1 MIPDPPNESIMK
13 KIVQQ
18 SLIGAGALG
27 LFATSYVGIALMS
40 GAPLH
45 EVAILSSFVDAPE
58 GSEGTPGESATA
70 MEGDG
75 EIKKP
80 TGGELLEAN
89 AGLLGAFMIE
99 SPFTATELRKLEGE
113 LKRKLREMTIERESI
128 EVKSLEL
135 DEWENSLR
143 ERQAELADLRTKLEG
158 LESSIELRM
167 AELTRD
173 ESAKRDRDLQGWKDL
188 AKLYKTGE
196 AEVNAKMLAEES
208 PEDAALI
215 LRELGDEQAGVILR
229 LMNPLSTR
237 QKYADAYRATAKVAE
252 E

>member
-1 MIPDPPNESIMK
+1 MN

-27 LFATSYVGIALMS
+27 LFAASYVGIALVS

-45 EVAILSSFVDAPE
+45 EVAVIDQFVDAPE
-58 GSEGTPGESATA
+58 VPEGAEGAGAATTPTTAATTDASAPP
-70 MEGDG
+70 E
-75 EIKKP
+75 P
-80 TGGELLEAN
+80 TGNELLEAN

-99 SPFTATELRKLEGE
+99 SPFTAAELRKLEGE
-113 LKRKLREMTIERESI
+113 LKRKLREMTIEREALQ
-128 EVKSLEL
+128 VQSLEL
-135 DEWENSLR
+135 DEWETSLR
-143 ERQAELADLRTKLEG
+143 ERQAELADLRTKLEA

-167 AELTRD
+167 AELARD
-173 ESAKRDRDLQGWKDL
+173 EAAHRDRELQGWKDL

-196 AEVNAKMLAEES
+196 AEVNARMLAEES

-215 LRELGDEQAGVILR
+215 LRELGEEQAGEILR
-229 LMNPLSTR
+229 LMNPLSVR

>member
-1 MIPDPPNESIMK
+1 MK

-27 LFATSYVGIALMS
+27 LFAASYVGIAVIS

-45 EVAILSSFVDAPE
+45 EVAIVSAFVDAPE
-58 GSEGTPGESATA
+58 DTGLEGGEVAEAATDAPVTPE
-70 MEGDG
+70 
-75 EIKKP
+75 P
-80 TGGELLEAN
+80 TGNELLEAN

-113 LKRKLREMTIERESI
+113 LKRKLREMTIERESL
-128 EVKSLEL
+128 EVRSLEL
-135 DEWENSLR
+135 DEWETSLR
-143 ERQAELADLRTKLEG
+143 ERQAELADLRTKLEA

-167 AELTRD
+167 AELSRD
-173 ESAKRDRDLQGWKDL
+173 EAAQRDRELQGWKDL

-196 AEVNAKMLAEES
+196 AEVNARMLAEES

-215 LRELGDEQAGVILR
+215 LRELGDEQAGEILR

-237 QKYADAYRATAKVAE
+237 QKYADAYRAAARVPQE
-252 E
+252 

>member
-1 MIPDPPNESIMK
+1 MK

-27 LFATSYVGIALMS
+27 LFAGSYVGIALMS

-45 EVAILSSFVDAPE
+45 EVAVLSSFVDAPE
-58 GSEGTPGESATA
+58 AGESESGDPATA
-70 MEGDG
+70 MDG
-75 EIKKP
+75 GGEASKP

-99 SPFTATELRKLEGE
+99 SPFTATELRKLEDE

-135 DEWENSLR
+135 DEWESSLR
-143 ERQAELADLRTKLEG
+143 ERQAELADLRTKLEA

-173 ESAKRDRDLQGWKDL
+173 EAAKLERELQGWKDL
-188 AKLYKTGE
+188 AKLYKSGE

-215 LRELGDEQAGVILR
+215 LRELGDEQAGEILR
-229 LMNPLSTR
+229 LMTPLTTR
-237 QKYADAYRATAKVAE
+237 QKYADAYRSTAKVAAE
-252 E
+252 